1 MSKVLLMCYVYLL
14 YIIIKYS
21 DNYVQYSSNITM
33 AVELTVTATFIYLIS
48 IWKVVMID
56 YAMLIMQISRLI
68 CVYLMIWL
76 RNTD

>member
-33 AVELTVTATFIYLIS
+33 AVELTVAATFIYLIS
-48 IWKVVMID
+48 IWKVFMID

>member
-1 MSKVLLMCYVYLL
+1 MSKVLLMCYMYLL

-33 AVELTVTATFIYLIS
+33 AVELTIAATFIYLIS

>member
-33 AVELTVTATFIYLIS
+33 AVELTVAATFIYLIS